1 MKPSQ
6 YAKALSVLRVKI
18 AGIVGSTAG
27 AVGTAGRATGHLW
40 NAVNAGAQATAGH
53 LGNVGVPKALTGMI
67 TAAPT
72 LAAGYGVYKG
82 GKGVKN
88 KLDEWKYKRQLRAQG
103 YEQ

>member
-1 MKPSQ
+1 MRSSQ
-6 YAKALSVLRVKI
+6 YSKALSILRIKT

-27 AVGTAGRATGHLW
+27 AIGRGTGHLW
-40 NAVNAGAQATAGH
+40 NAANAGAQATAGH
-53 LGNVGVPKALTGMI
+53 LGSVGAPTALTGLI

-88 KLDEWKYKRQLRAQG
+88 KMDEWKYKRQLRQQG
-103 YEQ
+103 YDQ

>member
-6 YAKALSVLRVKI
+6 YAKALSILRIKT
-18 AGIVGSTAG
+18 AGIIGSTAG
-27 AVGTAGRATGHLW
+27 AAGTVGRTAGHLW

-53 LGNVGVPKALTGMI
+53 LGSVGAPSALTGLI

-72 LAAGYGVYKG
+72 LGAGYGVYKG
-82 GKGVKN
+82 GKGVKD
-88 KLDEWKYKRQLRAQG
+88 KMDEWKYQRQLKAQG

>member
-6 YAKALSVLRVKI
+6 YAKALGLLRIKT
-18 AGIVGSTAG
+18 AGIVGSTLG
-27 AVGTAGRATGHLW
+27 AAGTASRGAGHLW

-53 LGNVGVPKALTGMI
+53 LGNVGAPAALTGLI

-72 LAAGYGVYKG
+72 LGAGYGVYKG

-88 KLDEWKYKRQLRAQG
+88 KMDEWKYQRQLKAQG
-103 YEQ
+103 YNE

>member
-1 MKPSQ
+1 MRSSQ
-6 YAKALSVLRVKI
+6 YSKALSILRIKT

-27 AVGTAGRATGHLW
+27 AIGRGTGHLW
-40 NAVNAGAQATAGH
+40 NAANAGAQATAGH
-53 LGNVGVPKALTGMI
+53 LGSVGAPTALTGLI

-88 KLDEWKYKRQLRAQG
+88 KMDEWKYQRQLKAQG

>member
-1 MKPSQ
+1 MKSSQ
-6 YAKALSVLRVKI
+6 YAKALSILRSKT
-18 AGIVGSTAG
+18 AGVMG
-27 AVGTAGRATGHLW
+27 AVGGVGRTAGHVW

-53 LGNVGVPKALTGMI
+53 LGNVGAPKALTGLI

-72 LAAGYGVYKG
+72 LGAGYGVYKG

-88 KLDEWKYKRQLRAQG
+88 KLDEWKYKRQLREQG